1 MGSSFSSGV
10 SRTNLKSNGI
20 HWQGNVR
27 TPSGTNNRSQGIEW
41 QRHIRYYS
49 YASTG
54 NLDLDISDL
63 QKHINQDRFEMLY
76 LYKTPLSEFQWTNT
90 IFFHV
95 YVIFY
100 TNTPEGGF
108 WWSLE
113 KTGESLILQM
123 SRDIEDVKDRLEGG
137 RRVSEGSSWYW
148 EPQFIIR
155 DSSWETFETLYK
167 FIIVDKDQ
175 LNIRYN
181 FAEENCKNFAKI
193 VFDRIATN
201 KNWNYII

>member
-1 MGSSFSSGV
+1 MWYILLILLLSPSEKFSIESF
-10 SRTNLKSNGI
+10 
-20 HWQGNVR
+20 
-27 TPSGTNNRSQGIEW
+27 
-41 QRHIRYYS
+41 RYYS

-54 NLDLDISDL
+54 DLDLDISDL
-63 QKHINQDRFEMLY
+63 QKHINEDRFEMLY
-76 LYKTPLSEFQWTNT
+76 LYKTPLSEFQWTNA

-123 SRDIEDVKDRLEGG
+123 SRDIEDVKDRLEGEE
-137 RRVSEGSSWYW
+137 RVSEASSWYW

-167 FIIVDKDQ
+167 FIIVDTDQ
-175 LNIRYN
+175 LNISYN
-181 FAEENCKNFAKI
+181 FAEENCKTFAKI

-201 KNWNYII
+201 KSWNYII